1 MTTSEWKN
9 KLYYGDNLVW
19 LRDHDH
25 FPSGS
30 IDLIYID
37 PPFNSKADYNLIF
50 SEREGRR
57 KSQAQIQVFDDTWKW
72 ERKASTEALAALGAP
87 NGKPELVE
95 FIRWVA
101 GRGERSSKSMAA
113 YLSMMAVRL
122 VELHRVLKPTGSFYV
137 HCDPTAGH
145 YLKVLLDSV
154 FGPSQF
160 RNEVIWRRTGAH
172 GPLRSFGPIHDTILF
187 YTKTGS
193 YFFHVVKRPYMRGHV
208 EHRYKRDS
216 LGRYKFTSGGNVLT
230 GAGAT
235 KGQSGLPWRGFDPS
249 AKNRHWAIPKF
260 LAEQMPPEFEN
271 LGILSKLDALY
282 EAGLIEIVE
291 GAAWPTPV
299 RYLGSEPGQPLQDI
313 WAYQPY
319 TEGTVHDSVQGIDQD
334 VAWLGTTDPER
345 LGYQTQKPIGLL
357 ERIILSS
364 CPENGV
370 VLDTFC
376 GCGTTIAAAHKL
388 NRRWI
393 GIDVTWLAV
402 DLVEKRLRE
411 SYGEGIRDTYVVYGK
426 PYDEES
432 ARALAEK
439 SKREFEL
446 WALSLVGAAPRGR
459 NGGVDGLLSIVESKD
474 KSAKVVAQVKGG
486 KSLAPTIVRDL
497 IGTVEKEKAAIGL
510 LITLEEPTSGMREL
524 AVHAGS
530 YSSPIWGKSYPRI
543 QIRTVGELLKG
554 TGFDLPYGESP
565 VKKATPLKGKGRT
578 ARML

>member
-1 MTTSEWKN
+1 MNASGWKN

-19 LRDHDH
+19 LRDKDH
-25 FPSGS
+25 FPNDS
-30 IDLIYID
+30 IDLVYLD
-37 PPFNSKADYNLIF
+37 PPFNSKADYNVIF
-50 SEREGRR
+50 IEREGQK
-57 KSQAQIQVFDDTWKW
+57 KSQAQIRVFDDTWNW
-72 ERKASTEALAALGAP
+72 ERDASTEALVALSTT

-95 FIRWVA
+95 FIRWIA
-101 GRGERSSKSMAA
+101 GRGGRSSKSMAA

-122 VELHRVLKPTGSFYV
+122 VELHRVLKPTGSFYL

-154 FGPSQF
+154 FGPTQF

-172 GPLRSFGPIHDTILF
+172 GQRRSFGPIHDSILF
-187 YTKTGS
+187 YTKTDN
-193 YFFHVVKRPYMRGHV
+193 YFFRVVKRPYMRGHV

-260 LAEQMPPEFEN
+260 LAEQMPPKFGN

-364 CPENGV
+364 CPEDGV
-370 VLDTFC
+370 VLDAFC
-376 GCGTTIAAAHKL
+376 GCGTTIVAAHKL

-439 SKREFEL
+439 SKKEFEL
-446 WALSLVGAAPRGR
+446 WALSLVGAAPREQD
-459 NGGVDGLLSIVESKD
+459 GGVDGLLSIVESKD
-474 KSAKVVAQVKGG
+474 KSTKVVAQVKGG

-510 LITLEEPTSGMREL
+510 LITLEEPTRGMREL

-543 QIRTVGELLKG
+543 QIRTVRELLESK
-554 TGFDLPYGESP
+554 GFDLPYGESP
-565 VKKATPLKGKGRT
+565 MKKATSLKEKGRT